1 MLAAILIAFF
11 LGGPSA
17 SGAILTQ
24 DMLKSFER
32 IALQEIND
40 PDRAEIVVQQ
50 VDALKSELK
59 QFDKTFAKSG
69 EILSDLYKD
78 HDARSDSMQAQ
89 LDQLNAEWESAQNL
103 ALDHRFAI
111 RDAMTQEEWAAAIA
125 QLAE

>member
-11 LGGPSA
+11 LGGSSA

-32 IALQEIND
+32 LAMEVIND
-40 PDRAEIVVQQ
+40 PDRAEVVAQE
-50 VDALKSELK
+50 VVALQRELK

-69 EILSDLYKD
+69 EILSGLYVD
-78 HDARSDSMQAQ
+78 HDAGSESMQAE
-89 LDQLNAEWESAQNL
+89 LDRLNTKWEAAQNL

-111 RDAMTQEEWAAAIA
+111 RNAMTKEEWAAAVA
-125 QLAE
+125 QTAE